1 MAVVIRLTKTG
12 RKGES
17 KYRLIVS
24 EKRTRRDAKPIE
36 TLGFVEK
43 TVRGIKKEINKER
56 YDYWISQGAK
66 PTSSVLNLL
75 KQ

>member
-17 KYRLIVS
+17 KYRIIVK
-24 EKRTRRDAKPIE
+24 EKRSRRDGKPIE
-36 TLGFVEK
+36 SLGWFEK
-43 TVRGIKKEINKER
+43 TKKGIKKEVNKER

-66 PTSSVLNLL
+66 PTGAVTNLL
-75 KQ
+75 KE

>member
-17 KYRLIVS
+17 KYRIIVK
-24 EKRTRRDAKPIE
+24 EKRSRRDGKPIE
-36 TLGFVEK
+36 SLGWFEK
-43 TVRGIKKEINKER
+43 TEKGTKKEINKER

-66 PTSSVLNLL
+66 PTSAVISLL
-75 KQ
+75 Q

>member
-17 KYRLIVS
+17 RYRVIVK
-24 EKRTRRDAKPIE
+24 EKRSRRDGKPIE
-36 TLGFVEK
+36 TVGWVEK
-43 TVRGIKKEINKER
+43 SVKGAKHEINKQR

-66 PTSSVLNLL
+66 PTEAVINLL
-75 KQ
+75 K